1 MQSSSSGPFPG
12 VLSFGDKRKSKG
24 LLFRKEI
31 SGWGGGVR
39 KAKVCFEELPGVEE
53 RGSALSLALSGER
66 RGGELSAPVVQP
78 SPLPLRRAL
87 GTLSKMAPGLRGRV
101 PRPSQGGGAALPGRG
116 WAVPSPGMGGGAL
129 PPR

>member
-31 SGWGGGVR
+31 SGWGGVR
-39 KAKVCFEELPGVEE
+39 KAKVCFEELPRVEE

-66 RGGELSAPVVQP
+66 RGVES
-78 SPLPLRRAL
+78 
-87 GTLSKMAPGLRGRV
+87 
-101 PRPSQGGGAALPGRG
+101 
-116 WAVPSPGMGGGAL
+116 
-129 PPR
+129 